1 MSKQGFLTKEGGSVK
16 SWKKRWCVLKQGTLH
31 YAKSQTTTDL
41 GMITLDKAFDI
52 KAIDYKKKKNV
63 FQINTPDRTYY
74 LQADSEKERDSWIS
88 ALNSIRDQISKNPAP
103 SSAQVTAKKDTIT
116 LDDFKTLKVIG
127 KGSFGTVFLVQK
139 KDAANIYAMKVLNKK
154 AIIERQELEHTKAE
168 KNILQKLVHPFLV
181 NLHYAFQTDDKVVF
195 VMDYVNGGEL
205 FFHLQRDR
213 KFPEERVRF
222 YIAEIVLGLEYL
234 HANGVLYRD
243 LKPENILLTD
253 EGHICLTDFGISKE
267 GLESD
272 DARTATFC
280 GTPEY
285 LAPEVLE
292 CNGYGK
298 AIDWWSLGTLMYE
311 MLNGLPPFYSQDVQT
326 MYTKI
331 MTAKLEI
338 PEGIS
343 PEAGLLLQGLLQRD
357 PEKRLADA
365 RQIKAHPFFAS
376 IDFDK
381 LAAKELTPPFIPPVR
396 GKDDTSL
403 IDEEF
408 TRQDP
413 TFQNEDDGFSGR
425 FEGFGTFVS
434 K

>member
-1 MSKQGFLTKEGGSVK
+1 
-16 SWKKRWCVLKQGTLH
+16 
-31 YAKSQTTTDL
+31 
-41 GMITLDKAFDI
+41 
-52 KAIDYKKKKNV
+52 
-63 FQINTPDRTYY
+63 
-74 LQADSEKERDSWIS
+74 
-88 ALNSIRDQISKNPAP
+88 
-103 SSAQVTAKKDTIT
+103 
-116 LDDFKTLKVIG
+116 
-127 KGSFGTVFLVQK
+127 VFLVQK
-139 KDAANIYAMKVLNKK
+139 KDASTIYAMKVLNKK

-285 LAPEVLE
+285 LALK
-292 CNGYGK
+292 C
-298 AIDWWSLGTLMYE
+298 
-311 MLNGLPPFYSQDVQT
+311 
-326 MYTKI
+326 
-331 MTAKLEI
+331 
-338 PEGIS
+338 
-343 PEAGLLLQGLLQRD
+343 
-357 PEKRLADA
+357 
-365 RQIKAHPFFAS
+365 
-376 IDFDK
+376 
-381 LAAKELTPPFIPPVR
+381 
-396 GKDDTSL
+396 
-403 IDEEF
+403 
-408 TRQDP
+408 
-413 TFQNEDDGFSGR
+413 
-425 FEGFGTFVS
+425 
-434 K
+434 